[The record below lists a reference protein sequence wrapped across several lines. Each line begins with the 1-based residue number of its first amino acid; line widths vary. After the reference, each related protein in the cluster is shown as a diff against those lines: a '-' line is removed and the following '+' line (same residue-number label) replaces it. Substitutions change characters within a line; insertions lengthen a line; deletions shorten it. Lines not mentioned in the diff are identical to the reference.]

1 MSAVL
6 SLLLGLA
13 FVAFP
18 LATLGSAAAGLFG
31 IALGLVAC
39 GAGAA
44 GRWWQLARAGMA
56 LSALTLIV
64 AAVLLAVA
72 WD

>member
-39 GAGAA
+39 GAGA
-44 GRWWQLARAGMA
+44 RAGMA